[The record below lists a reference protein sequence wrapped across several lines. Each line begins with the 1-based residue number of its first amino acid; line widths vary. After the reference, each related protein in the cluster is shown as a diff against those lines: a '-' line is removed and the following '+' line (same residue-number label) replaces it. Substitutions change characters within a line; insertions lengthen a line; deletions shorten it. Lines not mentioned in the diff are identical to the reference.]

1 MKSSTNN
8 GRAICQCP
16 PSHTGDQCQTPTGW
30 SPGPEPI
37 VTGQPTPPVITG
49 QPTPPVTP
57 IATNPPIAGIT
68 CANSPCRNNR
78 PCYNNGNS
86 FFCYCGQQFTGT
98 HCEIQQG

>member
-1 MKSSTNN
+1 
-8 GRAICQCP
+8 
-16 PSHTGDQCQTPTGW
+16 
-30 SPGPEPI
+30 GPEPI
-37 VTGQPTPPVITG
+37 VTGQTNPPVTPI

-57 IATNPPIAGIT
+57 IATNPPIAGVT